1 MNYINL
7 YILFNQSSQTTLSS
21 IWLTQSF
28 FLLPFTL
35 NSLCQGYW
43 GERMKKDC
51 LLQEYQLDR
60 CNIIWLVLQ
69 NLSNNSNHKK
79 VYTLFVL
86 TKNINLNILK
96 CDKFSNNLYNYI
108 FLCKLWVWDMFSDLI
123 FPNILTKFKKK
134 KKKRFSI

>member
-108 FLCKLWVWDMFSDLI
+108 FCVNCEFEICFPIWFSQISLR
-123 FPNILTKFKKK
+123 NLKK